1 MTSKNS
7 KKKAGT
13 KQVSKEKM
21 VKKLKKE
28 ILKNANIDPLYQ
40 NCSFNNFDENVL
52 NKENLTPYKKI
63 ENYAKQID
71 KAIKKPQSLYILS
84 EYPGIG
90 KTHLAVAILKY
101 AAQKIAE
108 REYEENEIVRYGI
121 NRRTGTWTPVY
132 FINVSEG
139 LQDIKNDY
147 SDNGAE
153 FKQSKIFNRVKN
165 AHLVVLDDIF
175 NEIRYTPFIME
186 TIFYWVDFRL
196 KNNLATI
203 FTSNHNFEIFL
214 KDESSPIDNERLKT
228 VARNTASRV
237 GKMVKNYKV
246 AFKSSPETDYRQ
258 K

>member
-7 KKKAGT
+7 KKKAGI
-13 KQVSKEKM
+13 KKVSKEKM

-40 NCSFNNFDENVL
+40 DCTFNNFDESVF
-52 NKENLTPYKKI
+52 NKANLKPYKKI
-63 ENYAKQID
+63 ENYGRHID
-71 KAIKKPQSLYILS
+71 EAIKKPQSLYILS

-108 REYEENEIVRYGI
+108 REYEENEVVRYGI

-147 SDNGAE
+147 SDNGTE
-153 FKQSKIFNRVKN
+153 FKQSKIFKRVKN
-165 AHLVVLDDIF
+165 AQLVVLDDIF

-214 KDESSPIDNERLKT
+214 KDDSSPIDNERLKT

-246 AFKSSPETDYRQ
+246 AFKSSPKTDYRQ